1 MERISKEIIRLVQI
15 EKTYRLK
22 TLEVPVLCGV
32 NLSIQEGEFVG
43 IMGTSGSGKST
54 LLNILGLLDNP
65 TKGDYFLDGE
75 KVVHLS
81 DKHLAQLRNQKIG
94 YIFQSFH
101 LSPHLSVEKNIEVP
115 MVYARTSPKI
125 RKQKARELADRV
137 KLSHRLGHRPTELSG
152 GECQRIAIARALSNH
167 PSYLLA
173 DEPTGNLDQKTGTAI
188 IQLFRELH
196 QEHRVTIVMVT
207 HNPELES
214 EFDRV
219 IHLRDGQVVENIVKP
234 RL

>member
-1 MERISKEIIRLVQI
+1 M
-15 EKTYRLK
+15 KT
-22 TLEVPVLCGV
+22 C
-32 NLSIQEGEFVG
+32 F
-43 IMGTSGSGKST
+43 ST
-54 LLNILGLLDNP
+54 LL
-65 TKGDYFLDGE
+65 
-75 KVVHLS
+75 
-81 DKHLAQLRNQKIG
+81 
-94 YIFQSFH
+94 
-101 LSPHLSVEKNIEVP
+101 
-115 MVYARTSPKI
+115 
-125 RKQKARELADRV
+125 
-137 KLSHRLGHRPTELSG
+137 
-152 GECQRIAIARALSNH
+152 NH

-173 DEPTGNLDQKTGTAI
+173 DEPTGNLDEKTGTAI